1 MARTVQ
7 DLKGVRAELATRRG
21 NEAVSLCDGISD
33 ERLSNLTLV
42 HPAIEA
48 LDEVIN
54 EARGAS
60 PRSSYRACC

>member
-7 DLKGVRAELATRRG
+7 DLKGVRAELAARRR
-21 NEAVSLCDGISD
+21 NEAVALCDGVSD
-33 ERLSNLTLV
+33 ERLSKLTIV
-42 HPAIEA
+42 HLAIEA

>member
-7 DLKGVRAELATRRG
+7 DLKGVRAELAARRR
-21 NEAVSLCDGISD
+21 NEAVSLCDGVSD
-33 ERLSNLTLV
+33 ERLSKLTVV
-42 HPAIEA
+42 HLAIEA